1 MSGKGFIKLHR
12 SFMDCSWYDDVKM
25 RVMFLHLLLS
35 ASWTEYE
42 YGGFKIGHGDCRI
55 TMRELG
61 AACGQS
67 VKECRG
73 ALERLTK
80 AGMVA
85 VRRTPKFSIIT
96 ILNYDE
102 YFQSGSVQG
111 SQKGSPMALERNL
124 KSTGQGSQSIL
135 KEENKNKRIE
145 EATSK
150 QRRQCL
156 IFSFINEYNAVCKSL
171 PAFIGDP
178 NEQQG
183 ERIIQAVHALGDT
196 SFVVFFKKIESSGFL
211 TGRIGHFKAAFEWII
226 RPENI
231 EKILSGKYD
240 GNFSSGNITEK
251 KNERDYNAP
260 MW

>member
-1 MSGKGFIKLHR
+1 M
-12 SFMDCSWYDDVKM
+12 
-25 RVMFLHLLLS
+25 
-35 ASWTEYE
+35 AS
-42 YGGFKIGHGDCRI
+42 
-55 TMRELG
+55 
-61 AACGQS
+61 
-67 VKECRG
+67 
-73 ALERLTK
+73 
-80 AGMVA
+80 
-85 VRRTPKFSIIT
+85 
-96 ILNYDE
+96 
-102 YFQSGSVQG
+102 
-111 SQKGSPMALERNL
+111 ERNL

-145 EATSK
+145 EADSK

-196 SFVVFFKKIESSGFL
+196 SFVVFFKKIERSDFL
-211 TGRIGHFKAAFEWII
+211 TGRTGHFKAAFEWII

-240 GNFSSGNITEK
+240 GNFSFGNITEK

>member
-1 MSGKGFIKLHR
+1 
-12 SFMDCSWYDDVKM
+12 MDCSWYNDVKM

-42 YGGFKIGHGDCRI
+42 YGGFKIDHGDCRI

-111 SQKGSPMALERNL
+111 SQKGLPMASERNL

-145 EATSK
+145 EAASK
-150 QRRQCL
+150 QRQCL
-156 IFSFINEYNAVCKSL
+156 IFSFINEYNVVCKSL

-196 SFVVFFKKIESSGFL
+196 SFVVFFKKIESSDFL
-211 TGRIGHFKAAFEWII
+211 TGRTGHFKAAFEWII

>member
-12 SFMDCSWYDDVKM
+12 SFMDCLWYNDVKM

-85 VRRTPKFSIIT
+85 VRRTPKDF
-96 ILNYDE
+96 L
-102 YFQSGSVQG
+102 
-111 SQKGSPMALERNL
+111 
-124 KSTGQGSQSIL
+124 
-135 KEENKNKRIE
+135 
-145 EATSK
+145 
-150 QRRQCL
+150 CL
-156 IFSFINEYNAVCKSL
+156 LY
-171 PAFIGDP
+171 
-178 NEQQG
+178 
-183 ERIIQAVHALGDT
+183 R
-196 SFVVFFKKIESSGFL
+196 
-211 TGRIGHFKAAFEWII
+211 
-226 RPENI
+226 
-231 EKILSGKYD
+231 
-240 GNFSSGNITEK
+240 
-251 KNERDYNAP
+251 
-260 MW
+260 

>member
-1 MSGKGFIKLHR
+1 MSEILWVF
-12 SFMDCSWYDDVKM
+12 
-25 RVMFLHLLLS
+25 
-35 ASWTEYE
+35 
-42 YGGFKIGHGDCRI
+42 
-55 TMRELG
+55 
-61 AACGQS
+61 
-67 VKECRG
+67 RG
-73 ALERLTK
+73 C
-80 AGMVA
+80 
-85 VRRTPKFSIIT
+85 P
-96 ILNYDE
+96 
-102 YFQSGSVQG
+102 
-111 SQKGSPMALERNL
+111 
-124 KSTGQGSQSIL
+124 IL

-145 EATSK
+145 EADSK

-183 ERIIQAVHALGDT
+183 ERIIQAVHALGGT
-196 SFVVFFKKIESSGFL
+196 SFVVFFKKIESSDFL
-211 TGRIGHFKAAFEWII
+211 TGRTGHFKAAFEWII

-240 GNFSSGNITEK
+240 GNFSFGNITEK